1 MPRMKFIASMLA
13 IIAIGFGLIGC
24 PSSGGGGGGGG
35 STSAFAVSTTA
46 ANFGVV
52 GKNYTS
58 TLAATGGTPP
68 FTWTVTGGI
77 LPVGLSLD
85 TNTGVV
91 SGTPTAAG
99 NSTVDFNVTDSTGM
113 VATGSVLFAIHT
125 KTDIL
130 SVNNST
136 PPVPGGGVSSTPS
149 ISNDGRLVAFV
160 SSVSLLSLG
169 GSGTQI
175 YVHDWRT
182 NQTTLISRSG
192 SALSPTGGN
201 GASSAPSISG
211 DGRFVAFV
219 SAASDL
225 LPAGGPP
232 VTGQQIYVHDR
243 QLGLTSLVSSDNF
256 GNAAIG
262 GSVVGSP
269 SISDNGRFIAFFTD
283 ANLGAPG
290 KQIYLRDMQGSG
302 LFPNGQTILISKNN
316 ATVAGDGD
324 SDTSAISNDGC
335 FVAFRSSSANLGS
348 SVDQVYVRGPL
359 VSAGCVGTEETT
371 LVSEDNSGNPAS
383 GGGLTT
389 TSVSISGTGRF
400 IAFTSSS
407 ANLGAS
413 GTQIYLR
420 DMQGSPNSQT
430 VLISKDNTLTPGNA
444 PSNTPA
450 VSNDGCFV
458 AFASQS
464 SNLGSSA
471 NQIYIRGP
479 LAVAGCAGP
488 ELTSLV
494 SKDDAGNPATSGVV
508 GATIDP
514 TVNGDG
520 EFVAFSSIAT
530 NLISP
535 APSGNRQIYI
545 RAMP

>member
-24 PSSGGGGGGGG
+24 PISGGGGGGGG
-35 STSAFAVSTTA
+35 STSAFAGSTTA

-243 QLGLTSLVSSDNF
+243 QLGLTSLV
-256 GNAAIG
+256 
-262 GSVVGSP
+262 
-269 SISDNGRFIAFFTD
+269 R
-283 ANLGAPG
+283 
-290 KQIYLRDMQGSG
+290 
-302 LFPNGQTILISKNN
+302 
-316 ATVAGDGD
+316 
-324 SDTSAISNDGC
+324 
-335 FVAFRSSSANLGS
+335 
-348 SVDQVYVRGPL
+348 
-359 VSAGCVGTEETT
+359 
-371 LVSEDNSGNPAS
+371 
-383 GGGLTT
+383 
-389 TSVSISGTGRF
+389 
-400 IAFTSSS
+400 
-407 ANLGAS
+407 
-413 GTQIYLR
+413 
-420 DMQGSPNSQT
+420 
-430 VLISKDNTLTPGNA
+430 
-444 PSNTPA
+444 
-450 VSNDGCFV
+450 
-458 AFASQS
+458 
-464 SNLGSSA
+464 
-471 NQIYIRGP
+471 
-479 LAVAGCAGP
+479 
-488 ELTSLV
+488 
-494 SKDDAGNPATSGVV
+494 
-508 GATIDP
+508 
-514 TVNGDG
+514 
-520 EFVAFSSIAT
+520 
-530 NLISP
+530 
-535 APSGNRQIYI
+535 
-545 RAMP
+545 